1 MRIQDFLNPSAVR
14 VSLAAESKDAAL
26 DEMVDLLGLDER
38 ASATIGRILRRREQ
52 LGSTG
57 VGRGIAIPHGRTLA
71 VSRLRLAFGNHEA
84 GLDFQAVDQRAVHA
98 IFLIVAP
105 PVEVSNQYLP
115 LLGRIAQF
123 AREPDVP
130 ERLRRITSAEELF
143 QLLSEKGV

>member
-1 MRIQDFLNPSAVR
+1 MRIRDFLDSSAIR
-14 VSLAAESKDAAL
+14 TSLAATTKDAAL
-26 DEMVDLLGLDER
+26 DELVALLGLDER
-38 ASATIGRILRRREQ
+38 ASATIARILRRREQ

-71 VSRLRLAFGNHEA
+71 VNRLRLAFGTHPE
-84 GLDFQAVDQRAVHA
+84 GLDFGAVDQRPVHA

-115 LLGRIAQF
+115 LLGKIAQF

-130 ERLRRITSAEELF
+130 DRLRRVASADELYRLF
-143 QLLSEKGV
+143 DEKGV